1 MKIDFNN
8 IYNQDRILFPKII
21 KDIKRLIQNNKFIL
35 GDEVVKFEKNL
46 SKFTKTKYCVSC
58 ANGTDALY
66 IVLKSLNLKKDD
78 EVIVPDMTWIAT
90 ASTVI
95 NNNCKLRLVDVSIKN
110 GSIDQLKVIK
120 KINSKTKAIIAV
132 NLWGYSANYKKL
144 KKICNKKKILLIE
157 DAAQSI
163 GSINSEGLNSGNL
176 GHVACFSFFPG
187 KNLGAYGDAG
197 AIVTNDKKIYQ
208 IVKKIRSHGAI
219 KKFNHE
225 IIGTNSRLD
234 TIQAAILNRKLKRIN
249 LINKNRRRI
258 AKFYFD
264 KIKNKKI
271 YLFDIFKRSSF
282 HQFVVLVKERN
293 KLVKYL
299 KKNNIPYG
307 FHYPY
312 SLHQLKPIK
321 KYCNDKNFD
330 TSKLISSRC
339 ISLPIDPMLNIK
351 QLDYI
356 VKKINLF

>member
-8 IYNQDRILFPKII
+8 IYNQDKILFPKII

-46 SKFTKTKYCVSC
+46 SKFTNTKYCVSC

-66 IVLKSLNLKKDD
+66 IVLKSLNLKKYD

-95 NNNCKLRLVDVSIKN
+95 NNNCKLRLVDVNIKN

-132 NLWGYSANYKKL
+132 NLWGYSANYKML

-163 GSINSEGLNSGNL
+163 GSINSEGVNSGNL

-197 AIVTNDKKIYQ
+197 GIITNDK
-208 IVKKIRSHGAI
+208 S
-219 KKFNHE
+219 
-225 IIGTNSRLD
+225 L
-234 TIQAAILNRKLKRIN
+234 
-249 LINKNRRRI
+249 
-258 AKFYFD
+258 
-264 KIKNKKI
+264 NKKCRLI
-271 YLFDIFKRSSF
+271 
-282 HQFVVLVKERN
+282 RN
-293 KLVKYL
+293 Q
-299 KKNNIPYG
+299 G
-307 FHYPY
+307 A
-312 SLHQLKPIK
+312 
-321 KYCNDKNFD
+321 
-330 TSKLISSRC
+330 
-339 ISLPIDPMLNIK
+339 
-351 QLDYI
+351 
-356 VKKINLF
+356 